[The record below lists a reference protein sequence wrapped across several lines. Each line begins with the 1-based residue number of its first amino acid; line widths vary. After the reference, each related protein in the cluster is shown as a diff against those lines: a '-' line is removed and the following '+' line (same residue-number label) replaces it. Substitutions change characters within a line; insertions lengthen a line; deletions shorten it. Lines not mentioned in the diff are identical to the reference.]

1 MVYFYDHDR
10 SHCDPE
16 DSIVQSLIWVP
27 SFLHKKAPVKWHFYL
42 LWWMWCTT
50 GVGAVVENAFL
61 GGIDFLQELVTFFL
75 PVTFHVPWKMAR
87 SRSKLWQIANLF
99 TPSCLWKENS
109 GSSHGKV
116 PLPVLKKEGNKV
128 WIEVNKTIWKYK
140 TISEFMPY
148 CNALLQITPNV
159 YSWQYIIKS
168 HGRHISGMAFAG
180 IGMAP
185 LGQRSLHLIY
195 KDRKCNE
202 WDKFAFTFVS

>member
-1 MVYFYDHDR
+1 
-10 SHCDPE
+10 
-16 DSIVQSLIWVP
+16 
-27 SFLHKKAPVKWHFYL
+27 
-42 LWWMWCTT
+42 MWCTT

-61 GGIDFLQELVTFFL
+61 GEIDFLQELVTFFL
-75 PVTFHVPWKMAR
+75 PLTFHVPWKMAR

-116 PLPVLKKEGNKV
+116 PLPMLKMAGNKV

-168 HGRHISGMAFAG
+168 RGRLAYLEWHLQALEWHHLVKEAFIWFTKIVSAMSGTN
-180 IGMAP
+180 
-185 LGQRSLHLIY
+185 LHLHL
-195 KDRKCNE
+195 
-202 WDKFAFTFVS
+202 